1 MISILSSEDA
11 HITIAA
17 DTTPR
22 ILCGKGKKEMD
33 KTRKQEREEDNNI
46 LSWF

>member
-22 ILCGKGKKEMD
+22 ILWGEGKKEMD
-33 KTRKQEREEDNNI
+33 KTRKQEREGQ
-46 LSWF
+46 